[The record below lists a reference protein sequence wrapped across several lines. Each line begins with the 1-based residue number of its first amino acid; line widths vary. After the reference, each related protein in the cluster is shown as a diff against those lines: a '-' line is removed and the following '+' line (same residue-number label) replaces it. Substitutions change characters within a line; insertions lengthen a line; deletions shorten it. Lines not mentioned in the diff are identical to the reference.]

1 MIVVCDESK
10 ANLVDNTKIT
20 DTGKVAVI
28 ERSSSG
34 AAGLTY
40 VEVRGTFLILKTKDA
55 SEVNVGRW
63 VPKHLSGKVPLYFPV
78 YNRHMLSFDVFM
90 IATRDIKKEERIVQN
105 ESMWDMKTV

>member
-34 AAGLTY
+34 AAGLTS
-40 VEVRGTFLILKTKDA
+40 VEVSGTFLI
-55 SEVNVGRW
+55 R
-63 VPKHLSGKVPLYFPV
+63 
-78 YNRHMLSFDVFM
+78 
-90 IATRDIKKEERIVQN
+90 
-105 ESMWDMKTV
+105 